1 MEFLVY
7 IVAVVAIYLIAE
19 TKAKIDFYK
28 LRNAS
33 NMLEAEVIE
42 YRKEKVN
49 IRNDYTR
56 IYYPY
61 ARILNDE
68 QHFDK
73 NIRVRYANSWYKPF
87 KIGERINVFWN
98 NGELFYWN
106 AMDHGI
112 NSILPNKW
120 PWA

>member
-1 MEFLVY
+1 
-7 IVAVVAIYLIAE
+7 
-19 TKAKIDFYK
+19 
-28 LRNAS
+28 
-33 NMLEAEVIE
+33 MLEAEVIE

-68 QHFDK
+68 QHFGK
-73 NIRVRYANSWYKPF
+73 NMLVRYANSWYKPF
-87 KIGERINVFWN
+87 KIEERINVFWN

-112 NSILPNKW
+112 DSILPNKW